1 MKNRWH
7 AALVL
12 WLGWYIALIAFQYI
26 VWARFDIA
34 RPDFG
39 YTWTSEMTTGEVD
52 SPAAGAWFHAR
63 WDSWRYVAI
72 AQNGYEDIRLA
83 TFFPGYPLLMRI
95 VDEGLLRWAL
105 PAMDWGDRIAL
116 AGLIV
121 SGAMSAIGTV
131 LLYIFFT
138 EHLAAEDAWR
148 GTFYLLIFPTAMF
161 MAQLYTESTYL
172 AVSVLALLLTYR
184 KRLWLAGLVAVYAT
198 LTRPTGVLLF
208 LPMATVWLD
217 HWWRGDDLP
226 RHNLLAIGLPILTF
240 FGFNFWLQ
248 GQGLNTFQ
256 AQEDFGRYFLQ
267 PVALCIFLQQ
277 VVWIGTNAAG
287 AVTVGLDIVLTLMA
301 TALSIREWKYHP
313 GLALYGLA
321 AVWLPL
327 GTGQLVSQNRYVLI
341 VIPIFMVL
349 ARWGRNPVFDR
360 VWTII
365 SLLLFGLYTTLF
377 TQGFWAG

>member
-1 MKNRWH
+1 MRKSWRP
-7 AALVL
+7 AIIL
-12 WLGWYIALIAFQYI
+12 WLGWYIALIMFQYM
-26 VWARFDIA
+26 VWSRFDLA
-34 RPDFG
+34 TPDFG
-39 YTWTSEMTTGEVD
+39 YTWTSEMTTGDVD
-52 SPAAGAWFHAR
+52 GPSSGAWFHAR

-72 AQNGYEDIRLA
+72 AQDGYADISLA
-83 TFFPGYPLLMRI
+83 TFFPGYPMLMRV
-95 VDEGLLRWAL
+95 VDEVALRWVL
-105 PAMDWGDRIAL
+105 PDMDWDDRMAL

-121 SGAMSAIGTV
+121 SGAMSAVASV
-131 LLYIFFT
+131 LLYIFFA
-138 EHLAAEDAWR
+138 EHLGGDDALR
-148 GTFYLLIFPTAMF
+148 GTFYVLIFPTAMF

-172 AVSVLALLLTYR
+172 VISLLALILTYR

-198 LTRPTGVLLF
+198 ITRPTGVLLF

-217 HWWRGDDLP
+217 HWWRGEDLP
-226 RHNLLAIGLPILTF
+226 RHNLAAITLPIITF

-287 AVTVGLDIVLTLMA
+287 AVTVGLDIALTLLA
-301 TALSIREWKYHP
+301 TTLSIREWKFHP

-341 VIPIFMVL
+341 IIPMFMVL

-360 VWTII
+360 VWTIS
-365 SLLLFGLYTTLF
+365 SLLLFGLYTILY

>member
-1 MKNRWH
+1 M
-7 AALVL
+7 
-12 WLGWYIALIAFQYI
+12 
-26 VWARFDIA
+26 VWSRFDLA
-34 RPDFG
+34 TPDFG
-39 YTWTSEMTTGEVD
+39 YTWTSEMTTGDVD
-52 SPAAGAWFHAR
+52 GPSSGAWFHAR

-72 AQNGYEDIRLA
+72 AQDGYADISLA
-83 TFFPGYPLLMRI
+83 TFFPGYPMLMRV
-95 VDEGLLRWAL
+95 VDEVALRWVL
-105 PAMDWGDRIAL
+105 PDMDWDDRMAL

-121 SGAMSAIGTV
+121 SGAMSAVASV
-131 LLYIFFT
+131 LLYIFFA
-138 EHLAAEDAWR
+138 EHLGGDDALR
-148 GTFYLLIFPTAMF
+148 GTFYVLIFPTAMF

-172 AVSVLALLLTYR
+172 VISLLALILTYR

-198 LTRPTGVLLF
+198 ITRPTGVLLF

-217 HWWRGDDLP
+217 HWWRGEDLP
-226 RHNLLAIGLPILTF
+226 RHNLAAITLPIITF

-287 AVTVGLDIVLTLMA
+287 AVTVGLDIALTLLA
-301 TALSIREWKYHP
+301 TTLSIREWKFHP

-341 VIPIFMVL
+341 IIPMFMVL

-360 VWTII
+360 VWTIS
-365 SLLLFGLYTTLF
+365 SLLLFGLYTILY